1 MDQNKD
7 VAELIR
13 IGPVGRTDGERLGEF
28 FDGLSERT
36 RAVFGP
42 HYRFDREHAEQ
53 IAQGGQG
60 DRSKKYFVA
69 VHETAGDRAGSAPL
83 VGLTWFWHW
92 TCKVP
97 WFGIMIADAY
107 QNRGLGQK
115 MLQTMMAEAERSGKG
130 GILLTT
136 AKTNVRAQELY
147 KRNGFNALGHS
158 DNGEILMILNF
169 ADHSV
174 D

>member
-1 MDQNKD
+1 MEHNKD
-7 VAELIR
+7 MTDRIR
-13 IGPVGRTDGERLGEF
+13 VGPVARTDGERLSEF

-42 HYRFDREHAEQ
+42 YYRFDREHAEQ
-53 IAQGGQG
+53 IAQGSPG
-60 DRSKKYFVA
+60 DRSKTYFVA
-69 VHETAGDRAGSAPL
+69 ILEGEGVGNAAI

-92 TCKVP
+92 TSKVP

-107 QNRGLGQK
+107 QNRGLGQR
-115 MLQTMMAEAERSGKG
+115 MLQTMMAEAERADKG

-147 KRNGFNALGHS
+147 KRNGFTALGHS

-169 ADHSV
+169 VDHNI